1 MVCIAYSHSL
11 NVLGQLPSGAISLIV
26 GRSLRPSHGSR
37 GEKTCLQGAG
47 VGQVRFS
54 TSRIGEFRGG
64 GAVSGTPSENLTVF
78 SEILVQTPLE
88 RQLFLEG

>member
-11 NVLGQLPSGAISLIV
+11 NVLGQLPSRAISLIV

-64 GAVSGTPSENLTVF
+64 GGVQFPEPLRKILLF
-78 SEILVQTPLE
+78 SQK
-88 RQLFLEG
+88 